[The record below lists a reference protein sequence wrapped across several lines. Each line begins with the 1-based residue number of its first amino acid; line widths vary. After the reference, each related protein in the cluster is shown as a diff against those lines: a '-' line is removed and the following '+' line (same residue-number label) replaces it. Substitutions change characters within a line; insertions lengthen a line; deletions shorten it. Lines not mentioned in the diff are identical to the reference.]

1 MPATLFL
8 TPLSTLPNTIHHLP
22 SHSNPPFHSYNPI
35 SSALNSKPPQNP
47 KPTNPIPSKSPNS
60 LSLSSTTT
68 TPNSKAPSEPN
79 SSTDACIKAP
89 TAPWMKGPLLLQPH
103 EVIDFSKPR
112 NKKTH
117 NNAKAEKPDTVLAGK
132 LVGIRGDRAIK
143 QIVQSIER
151 LGPNQK
157 TDETQKGFGEFRI
170 WDSLEGL
177 GQNEKWDE
185 THKDFVEFGI
195 GGCLEGLGKAAD
207 SRFGGKMPWERDE
220 RIVFQRIKKKRV
232 ASAAE
237 LSLEKELL
245 ERLRAEAAKMRK
257 WVKVKKAG
265 VTQAIVDDIKFIWK
279 TNELAMVKFDVP
291 LCRNMHRAQE
301 IVETKTGGMVVWRK
315 KDTLVIYRGCNY
327 QSSSKFFPKMRPC
340 SADRQETLSSD
351 HVQPDLEESSSY
363 QYKSFESPVD
373 EKMSRKDAEEDCIQS
388 GTFQET
394 SMSCQPTSRSLYEKE
409 ADRLL
414 DGLGPRFIDWWMH
427 KPLPVDADL
436 LPEVV
441 PGFKAPIRR
450 CPPHTRSKLTDDE
463 LTFLRK
469 FARSLPTHFVLGRN
483 RKLQGLAAA
492 ILKLWEKSLIAKIAV
507 KFGVP
512 NTNNEQMAYELKCL
526 TGGVLILRNKFII
539 LLYRGKDFLP
549 CGVADLVAK
558 REVELTRW
566 QLYEEHARQ
575 KAIETFCESGEP
587 LVNTVGTLS
596 EFQDIQTEYGEL
608 IKENKNVE
616 IKLEAEKERLEREL
630 RNQER
635 KFFILNKKIEKSTNE
650 LSKLN
655 SQRTPAEQDVDQ
667 EMMTEEEKECLR
679 TIGLKMHSCLVL
691 GRRGVFNGVMEGL
704 HQHWKH
710 REVVKVITMQ
720 KLFRQVMHT
729 AKLLEAESGGILV
742 SVDKLKEGH
751 AVIIYR
757 GKNYRRPLRPTG
769 GNLLSKRKALHR
781 SLEMQRIGSLKFFA
795 SQRQQATLDLKLKL
809 ILLEKPRI
817 SLEEF
822 PWFEGYL
829 PAFLSPYSWMVD

>member
-1 MPATLFL
+1 MSATLFL
-8 TPLSTLPNTIHHLP
+8 TPLSTLLNTTHHLP
-22 SHSNPPFHSYNPI
+22 SHSNPRFHSYNPI

-132 LVGIRGDRAIK
+132 LVGIRGDKAIK

-195 GGCLEGLGKAAD
+195 GGCLEGLGKAAE

-245 ERLRAEAAKMRK
+245 ERLRGEAAKMRK

-265 VTQAIVDDIKFIWK
+265 VTQAVVDDIKFIWK

-351 HVQPDLEESSSY
+351 HMQPDLEESSSY

-373 EKMSRKDAEEDCIQS
+373 EKMSGKDAEEDCIQT
-388 GTFQET
+388 GTSQET
-394 SMSCQPTSRSLYEKE
+394 SMSCQPTTRSLYEKE

-751 AVIIYR
+751 AIIIYR
-757 GKNYRRPLRPTG
+757 GKNYQRPLRPTG

-781 SLEMQRIGSLKFFA
+781 SLEMQRIGSLMFFA

-809 ILLEKPRI
+809 VRFSI
-817 SLEEF
+817 F
-822 PWFEGYL
+822 
-829 PAFLSPYSWMVD
+829 FLKQNA